1 MQLVFEIRNIYC
13 IAHEYEFISSG
24 DLSEY
29 AHAMAAMDES
39 QEYPR
44 EVARQPELEAP
55 PQKPYKMKP
64 YTEMVKVQRPEV
76 TRKKPAKFGLTYVG
90 RLQSVSQSE
99 AGVSQSEAGTARTE
113 TTQREREMIYG
124 KSELHKKSSTLFTGL
139 DKQNFSA

>member
-1 MQLVFEIRNIYC
+1 MLSHLIF
-13 IAHEYEFISSG
+13 SLG

-29 AHAMAAMDES
+29 AHAITAMDES

-44 EVARQPELEAP
+44 EVATQPEPEAP

-99 AGVSQSEAGTARTE
+99 AGTARTE

-124 KSELHKKSSTLFTGL
+124 ESELHKKT
-139 DKQNFSA
+139 QV